1 MSTEYYQN
9 LSTYIKQ
16 HDLEKANR
24 VVMKELAN
32 MIVKKHDEFLFML
45 NNAGIEA
52 NENMTDVELVDLF
65 LENIHNN
72 KKLLLGTAFLIS
84 HNNKLASFDGDLE
97 HSEEGLRATH
107 KVLYNYFDADYY
119 DNFCSAEGDE
129 QTSNV
134 GGFGQAIAGAVGEVS
149 KLGSGIIES
158 KRAQKMGATD
168 LFKKK
173 QESKDTIVQGI
184 LAQRQ
189 AQLIAAK
196 TKSEQKGKNIRT
208 ALIVVG
214 GVAIIGI
221 TIAIVYTLK
230 KKK

>member
-1 MSTEYYQN
+1 MTTEYYQQ
-9 LSTYIKQ
+9 LSTYLKQ

-24 VVMKELAN
+24 VVMNELAN
-32 MIVKKHDEFLFML
+32 LIVRKHDEFVFML
-45 NNAGIEA
+45 QNAGIEA
-52 NENMTDVELVDLF
+52 SESMDDHELVDLF
-65 LENIHNN
+65 LRNIHGN

-129 QTSNV
+129 QTSNL
-134 GGFGQAIAGAVGEVS
+134 GGGIGAAVGEVA
-149 KLGSGIIES
+149 KLGGGIIENQ
-158 KRAQKMGATD
+158 RAKTSGATD

-173 QESKDTIVQGI
+173 QESRDTMIQGI

-196 TKSEQKGKNIRT
+196 TKSEQKGKTTRT
-208 ALIVVG
+208 VLIVVG

-221 TIAIVYTLK
+221 GIAMWIALK